1 MKERD
6 SVFLLRLISAG
17 VVPGGS
23 VGELECSL
31 TNQII
36 TVRIP
41 EISVNQGQRHSEPE
55 LPAVTSRDPLQSQ
68 HVMSPNTRVSLIS
81 ASLKQKGPFSSSLR

>member
-1 MKERD
+1 MKGRD
-6 SVFLLRLISAG
+6 YVFLARFINAEVL
-17 VVPGGS
+17 PGGS

-41 EISVNQGQRHSEPE
+41 EISVNQGQQHSELQ
-55 LPAVTSRDPLQSQ
+55 LPAVTRRDLLQSQ
-68 HVMSPNTRVSLIS
+68 HVMSPNTRVSDN
-81 ASLKQKGPFSSSLR
+81 

>member
-1 MKERD
+1 MEERD
-6 SVFLLRLISAG
+6 YVFLTRLISAG
-17 VVPGGS
+17 VLPGGS

-41 EISVNQGQRHSEPE
+41 EISVNQGQQHSEPE
-55 LPAVTSRDPLQSQ
+55 LPAVTSRDLLQSQ
-68 HVMSPNTRVSLIS
+68 HVMSPNTRV
-81 ASLKQKGPFSSSLR
+81 AAN